1 MKNKLVQK
9 TKRLLSGVVAVAMA
23 ATMLPTIPAFAATGT
38 TTYSYDGYTVDYTV
52 VNEWDNGQA
61 VEVKITNTGEE
72 SILNWAFKYD
82 AEGKIDNLWNATI
95 VDSDNTD
102 YVIKNSGWNYEI
114 TPNQSVTFGYVL
126 TDDDFVIPTDFEL
139 CSERVEISEGYDV
152 NVNITNSWDSGV
164 QGELVINNTSDSPVE
179 AWTLTFDTNFVIDNL
194 WDGRII
200 ENTDTHYTITSEMWT
215 NPIPV
220 DGSTTIGFV
229 GTKCAPEEVFINN
242 FSLSAIILKY
252 DFDDNSTSSLVLNG
266 FSEYGA
272 NVLSWSNIGF
282 DTFDVFK
289 GNNGDFNKVK
299 TIQNANYYIDET
311 ALTGNIY
318 EYYVSA
324 TSNEDVLTSNII
336 SIETSSFSI
345 EETPSMPN
353 WIESMM
359 ILEED
364 YAELNVK
371 YQEGDNKNYVSQN
384 VELSLIGNSGSSIT
398 WESNNISFVSNDGI
412 VNRSYSDSFIPVILK
427 ATLEHGG
434 FSMTKSFELNVAPLS
449 TSTGA
454 TLDLED
460 LTALNNGVLPDISY
474 SNNDTIEFIDGV
486 IADFPVLTADD
497 AFEAIR
503 GMGSLLGIQNI
514 ETEIKYDRFTTNS
527 VDNVFYFSQYYN
539 GIEILGASI
548 TVISNKETGLAD
560 YLYSTYINDFS
571 IETIPTVSSNEA
583 IDIAIES
590 YGIDA
595 VKEPNLI
602 IYNVDP
608 DSTEATLAW
617 EINTESNIPSLI
629 YIDAHSGEILYA
641 EMPQSAQTTYK
652 ESNTLLGKEINVN
665 VEKSGILWWKKYKLF
680 DSIRNITIVDGT
692 AGAETEYIREDN
704 DWSDVQYDDAL
715 AALSQV
721 SVAYDF
727 FDDLGWQGYDNN
739 NSAMTVVV
747 HYQEQDAAGIWQN
760 VSNAWS
766 SGGRLGFGDGN
777 GSTTQSYISDID
789 TVGHEFTHSVTG
801 SKIGIQYKME
811 SGAISEA
818 YSDIFGELMDPKQ
831 DWLHGTEIRIGSAAG
846 NCGRDL
852 INPDTTTLANKTPA
866 AYLGSY
872 YGSTNNPN
880 DTNDYGNLH
889 KNSTVISHAAY
900 LMLNKGIPLDD
911 LAQIWYNSYDYYN
924 NIKLPYFMNCRFAVT
939 QAANRLY
946 GENSTYSSLVQEAF
960 DEVNVKQYE
969 VSVIV
974 KDAITGEVI
983 PNQSINI
990 KSANKA
996 YCDLTGSCC
1005 YSSSC
1010 RSVTC
1015 DPDTCMHS
1023 CDYSCYYGGCSVTH
1037 CCNVCTHYSRTTN
1050 DNGMIV
1056 IEDLYEGYHRLQ
1068 ISSDGYEELNELI
1081 FVDRNNTNFVIELE
1095 TPYTSQIS
1103 GKLTIADDD
1112 VDMTNNSPLKSATL
1126 TLTKLSGTT
1135 EIIRTDYSDDT
1146 GTYSFDNLPAG
1157 TYELKIHK
1165 YGYIDIIQTLQ
1176 IKKGQTAFYNFAI
1189 EVISEEYKGKGYAS
1203 GTIYDA
1209 IAGTGVDNLTLEVY
1223 SGILVGVEK
1232 PSSTALCT
1240 ITSYNGG
1247 RYKTEA
1253 LDAGNYTIFVCDE
1266 REGISDNDRY
1276 MPTSFTIKVLGNT
1289 EIMSQNGTVSN
1300 SLDGNQ
1306 LRIVLSWGST
1316 PRDLDSHLLISASEG
1331 STGHVYYGNRTYFL
1345 DGNKIADLDL
1355 DDTSGYGPETTTIY
1369 AAVDGTYTFYVH
1381 DFTNSSYGSSNYYLS
1396 NSGATVYVYSGYS
1409 TLPIATYSVPTGL
1422 GTIWK
1427 VFSYDSTTGEIT
1439 PYNTIST
1446 SYS

>member
-52 VNEWDNGQA
+52 VNEWDNGQS

-900 LMLNKGIPLDD
+900 LMLNKLIIP
-911 LAQIWYNSYDYYN
+911 
-924 NIKLPYFMNCRFAVT
+924 
-939 QAANRLY
+939 
-946 GENSTYSSLVQEAF
+946 
-960 DEVNVKQYE
+960 
-969 VSVIV
+969 
-974 KDAITGEVI
+974 
-983 PNQSINI
+983 
-990 KSANKA
+990 
-996 YCDLTGSCC
+996 
-1005 YSSSC
+1005 
-1010 RSVTC
+1010 
-1015 DPDTCMHS
+1015 
-1023 CDYSCYYGGCSVTH
+1023 
-1037 CCNVCTHYSRTTN
+1037 
-1050 DNGMIV
+1050 
-1056 IEDLYEGYHRLQ
+1056 
-1068 ISSDGYEELNELI
+1068 
-1081 FVDRNNTNFVIELE
+1081 
-1095 TPYTSQIS
+1095 
-1103 GKLTIADDD
+1103 
-1112 VDMTNNSPLKSATL
+1112 
-1126 TLTKLSGTT
+1126 
-1135 EIIRTDYSDDT
+1135 
-1146 GTYSFDNLPAG
+1146 
-1157 TYELKIHK
+1157 
-1165 YGYIDIIQTLQ
+1165 
-1176 IKKGQTAFYNFAI
+1176 
-1189 EVISEEYKGKGYAS
+1189 
-1203 GTIYDA
+1203 
-1209 IAGTGVDNLTLEVY
+1209 
-1223 SGILVGVEK
+1223 
-1232 PSSTALCT
+1232 
-1240 ITSYNGG
+1240 
-1247 RYKTEA
+1247 
-1253 LDAGNYTIFVCDE
+1253 
-1266 REGISDNDRY
+1266 
-1276 MPTSFTIKVLGNT
+1276 
-1289 EIMSQNGTVSN
+1289 QN
-1300 SLDGNQ
+1300 
-1306 LRIVLSWGST
+1306 
-1316 PRDLDSHLLISASEG
+1316 A
-1331 STGHVYYGNRTYFL
+1331 
-1345 DGNKIADLDL
+1345 
-1355 DDTSGYGPETTTIY
+1355 
-1369 AAVDGTYTFYVH
+1369 
-1381 DFTNSSYGSSNYYLS
+1381 
-1396 NSGATVYVYSGYS
+1396 
-1409 TLPIATYSVPTGL
+1409 
-1422 GTIWK
+1422 
-1427 VFSYDSTTGEIT
+1427 
-1439 PYNTIST
+1439 
-1446 SYS
+1446 